1 MKLNWPDTFSVV
13 EMTDAVN
20 KLPLM
25 PLRFGGMFET
35 TGIPTTH
42 MAFDYKRGRINLIP
56 DSPRGSNPEYVTG
69 KGGEAPGQ
77 GPELHAPVPGRHAVP
92 GRYPGCA
99 GLRLHG
105 AHDGGKRHQR

>member
-69 KGGEAPGQ
+69 KGGKRTCPRPTRCPRKISKMCGPSAPRS
-77 GPELHAPVPGRHAVP
+77 P
-92 GRYPGCA
+92 
-99 GLRLHG
+99 
-105 AHDGGKRHQR
+105 

>member
-1 MKLNWPDTFSVV
+1 MRLNWPDTFSVV

-42 MAFDYKRGRINLIP
+42 
-56 DSPRGSNPEYVTG
+56 
-69 KGGEAPGQ
+69 
-77 GPELHAPVPGRHAVP
+77 
-92 GRYPGCA
+92 
-99 GLRLHG
+99 GLRLQ
-105 AHDGGKRHQR
+105 ARPHQPHP